1 MCIFNIHIDDN
12 KASLLQTKFKDH
24 ESVEQWMQQ
33 QIDMLVKQQVALISA
48 KAKKPTTRS
57 YKHDALCG
65 ILLTSASYEE
75 LRDEY
80 VSEKYGVLEYVQDR
94 L

>member
-1 MCIFNIHIDDN
+1 MCTYNIHIDDN
-12 KASLLQTKFKDH
+12 KASLLQTKFKDR
-24 ESVEQWMQQ
+24 ESVEKWMQQ

-48 KAKKPTTRS
+48 KANKQTTRS

-65 ILLTSASYEE
+65 MLATDASYEE

-80 VSEKYGVLEYVQDR
+80 VSEKYGV
-94 L
+94 